1 MPRER
6 LPTRRPNQTI
16 DMVYDD
22 TCYAVTV
29 GFDPG
34 TGEVREIFTGGVKAG
49 SSMDGILNDACV
61 LLSILLQHRVAPA
74 ALTHSMGRLGKGG
87 QAASII
93 GALADLL
100 VQEAAE

>member
-1 MPRER
+1 
-6 LPTRRPNQTI
+6 
-16 DMVYDD
+16 MVYDD
-22 TCYAVTV
+22 TCYTV